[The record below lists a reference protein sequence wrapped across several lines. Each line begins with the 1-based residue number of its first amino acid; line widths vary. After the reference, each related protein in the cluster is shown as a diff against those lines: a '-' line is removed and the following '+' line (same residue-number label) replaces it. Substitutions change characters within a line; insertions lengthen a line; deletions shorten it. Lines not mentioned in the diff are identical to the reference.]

1 MAKFLTFDLG
11 TTLYKVALFDDAG
24 RLLAVRRVKPFVLHP
39 RPGWWELDPRTFQR
53 PLVEAARELRDAMG
67 GFDDVAAVTF
77 ATQAN
82 SFVLLDEHDEALTPI
97 VLWPDQRAAELGEE
111 LEAIGNIEGFGNR
124 TGMPRFSHAL
134 GLAKV
139 LRWKH
144 HNPRLLEQTKRF
156 CYLSDFFTLWMSGQH
171 VSEGGVAGI
180 SGAMDVKAFGWWDE
194 MLGRLGMQKAQM

>member
-1 MAKFLTFDLG
+1 MAKYLTFDLG

-24 RLLAVRRVKPFVLHP
+24 RLLAVRRVKPGVLHP
-39 RPGWWELDPRTFQR
+39 KPGWWELDPQTFQR
-53 PLVEAARELRDAMG
+53 PLIEAARELREAVG
-67 GFDDVAAVTF
+67 GFDDVATVSF

-111 LEAIGNIEGFGNR
+111 LEAIGKVEGFRSR
-124 TGMPRFSHAL
+124 TGMPRFGHAL

-139 LRWKH
+139 LRWRH
-144 HNPRLLEQTKRF
+144 ENPRLIEQTRRF
-156 CYLSDFFTLWMSGQH
+156 CYLSDFLTLRMTGRH

-180 SGAMDVKAFGWWDE
+180 SGAMDV
-194 MLGRLGMQKAQM
+194 Q